1 MARMFSSSKN
11 TRRIYLDEGEY
22 IDIKGDISVSVI
34 EKLSRVAK
42 ESQGSDSVESLM
54 IISQEVISELFI
66 SGKFKNDNGEFEDIQ
81 ADQLKNMNFDALI
94 ALMGEFVKMPSL
106 EKAKTAKKLEEEHNE
121 KIENAISEIS

>member
-1 MARMFSSSKN
+1 MFPSSKN

-22 IDIKGDISVSVI
+22 IDIKGDISVSII

-42 ESQGSDSVESLM
+42 ESQGSDSIESLM

-66 SGKFKNDNGEFEDIQ
+66 SGKFKNDDGEFEDIQ

-94 ALMGEFVKMPSL
+94 ALMGEFAKMPSL

>member
-1 MARMFSSSKN
+1 MFPSSQN

-22 IDIKGDISVSVI
+22 IDIKGDISVSII

-66 SGKFKNDNGEFEDIQ
+66 SGKFKNDDGEFEDIQ

-94 ALMGEFVKMPSL
+94 VLMGEFAKMPSL